1 MTIRESMEF
10 TERAFLS
17 PFATLSEN
25 SRGRDREEE
34 PCDIRPV
41 FQRDRDRILHC
52 KAFRRLKHKT
62 QVFLTPKGDHY
73 RTRLT
78 HTLEVSQNARTIA
91 KALRLNEALAEAIAL
106 GHDLGHAPFG
116 HAGEAMLN
124 QLYEGGFRHN
134 EQSVRV
140 VERLEKQG
148 RGLNLTW
155 EVRDGIRNHQM
166 DAMPATPE
174 GRIVRLSDKI
184 AYINHDIDDAIRAQ
198 VLREEEIP
206 TEYRRVLGGSTRE
219 RLDTLI
225 HDMIISS
232 QGTGDLHMSAEVEQA
247 MQGLRKFMF
256 VHVYQNPMAKGEERK
271 AKALLERLFAYY
283 MDYPEKM
290 PEQFLQM
297 MEEGET
303 KGRVVCD
310 YIAGMT
316 DQYAIAKFEEYFMP
330 KAWQV
335 N

>member
-1 MTIRESMEF
+1 M
-10 TERAFLS
+10 
-17 PFATLSEN
+17 
-25 SRGRDREEE
+25 
-34 PCDIRPV
+34 
-41 FQRDRDRILHC
+41 
-52 KAFRRLKHKT
+52 
-62 QVFLTPKGDHY
+62 
-73 RTRLT
+73 
-78 HTLEVSQNARTIA
+78 
-91 KALRLNEALAEAIAL
+91 
-106 GHDLGHAPFG
+106 
-116 HAGEAMLN
+116 
-124 QLYEGGFRHN
+124 
-134 EQSVRV
+134 
-140 VERLEKQG
+140 
-148 RGLNLTW
+148 
-155 EVRDGIRNHQM
+155 
-166 DAMPATPE
+166 
-174 GRIVRLSDKI
+174 RLSDKI